1 MDQNTD
7 RPRSLTHQCF
17 PEGSGRS
24 NGTRAGGSS
33 QEKLVPTEPDGG
45 ALARAGSGAGEDFG
59 LLPLAAGSSARWSRV
74 PHSRQI

>member
-7 RPRSLTHQCF
+7 QPRSLTPPQCF

-24 NGTRAGGSS
+24 NSYGAGGSS

-45 ALARAGSGAGEDFG
+45 ALARAGSGVGKDFG
-59 LLPLAAGSSARWSRV
+59 SLPLAARWSRG

>member
-7 RPRSLTHQCF
+7 QPRSLTPQCF

-24 NGTRAGGSS
+24 NGYGAGGSS

-45 ALARAGSGAGEDFG
+45 ALARAGSGAGKDFG
-59 LLPLAAGSSARWSRV
+59 SLPLAAKASARWSRG